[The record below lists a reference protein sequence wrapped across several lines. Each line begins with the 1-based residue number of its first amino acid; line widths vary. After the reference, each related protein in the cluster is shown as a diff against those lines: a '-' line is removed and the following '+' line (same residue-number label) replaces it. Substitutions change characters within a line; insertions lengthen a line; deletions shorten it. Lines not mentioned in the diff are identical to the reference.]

1 MKIEVV
7 RMAKVLVTGGSGK
20 LGRAVLRD
28 LVAHGYDVL
37 NIDQQ
42 ALREP
47 MCPSV
52 RIDLTNFGEV
62 ASAILGGVDERK
74 GPFDAVVHLAAIPA
88 PGLAA
93 NARTFANNVPTTY
106 NVFEA
111 SRLAGIK
118 NIVFASSETVL
129 GLPFETPPPYAPV
142 DEEYYP
148 RPETAYSLGKLLDE
162 TMAAQF
168 CRWDPTLRIV
178 GLRFSNVMYPEDY
191 AAFPRFD
198 ADPRSRK
205 WNLWG
210 YIDARDGAQ
219 AVRRSI
225 QADFTGFEAFII
237 ANADTV
243 MTRSNMSLLAEVFP
257 TVSTKGNLT
266 TNGTL
271 LSIEKAKR
279 MLGYSPQ
286 YSWRTELAQK
296 G

>member
-1 MKIEVV
+1 MK
-7 RMAKVLVTGGSGK
+7 KVLVTGGSGK

-42 ALREP
+42 ALPEP
-47 MCPSV
+47 ICPSV
-52 RIDLTNFGEV
+52 KIDLTNFGEV
-62 ASAILGGVDERK
+62 ASAILGGVDERG

-93 NARTFANNVPTTY
+93 NAKTFANNVPTTY
-106 NVFEA
+106 NIFEA
-111 SRLAGIK
+111 CRLAKIK
-118 NIVFASSETVL
+118 NVVFASSETVL
-129 GLPFETPPPYAPV
+129 GLPFDTPPPYAPV

-148 RPETAYSLGKLLDE
+148 RPESAYSLGKLLDE

-168 CRWDPTLRIV
+168 CRWDPELRIV

-191 AAFPRFD
+191 AAFPSFD
-198 ADPRSRK
+198 NDPNKRK

-219 AVRRSI
+219 AVRRSL
-225 QADFTGFEAFII
+225 QADFKGFEAFII
-237 ANADTV
+237 ANADSV
-243 MTRSNMSLLAEVFP
+243 MTRSNSSLLAEVFP
-257 TVSTKGNLT
+257 GVPQKGNIS

-271 LSIEKAKR
+271 LSIEKAKQ

-286 YSWRTELAQK
+286 YSWRNEPAAK
-296 G
+296 

>member
-1 MKIEVV
+1 MKIEEV
-7 RMAKVLVTGGSGK
+7 RMGKVLVTGGSGK

-42 ALREP
+42 ALP
-47 MCPSV
+47 DPICPSV

>member
-1 MKIEVV
+1 
-7 RMAKVLVTGGSGK
+7 MAKVLVTGGSGK

-28 LVAHGYDVL
+28 LVTHGYDVL

-42 ALREP
+42 ALPEP
-47 MCPSV
+47 ICPSI

-62 ASAILGGVDERK
+62 AAAILGGVDERE

-129 GLPFETPPPYAPV
+129 GLPFDTPPPYAPV

-148 RPETAYSLGKLLDE
+148 RPESAYSLGKLLDE

-168 CRWDPTLRIV
+168 CRWDPELRIV
-178 GLRFSNVMYPEDY
+178 GLRFSNVMNPEDY
-191 AAFPRFD
+191 AAFPKFD

-225 QADFTGFEAFII
+225 QADFKGFEALII

-243 MTRSNMSLLAEVFP
+243 MSRSNMSLLAEVFP
-257 TVSTKGNLT
+257 DVPAKGNLT
-266 TNGTL
+266 ANGTL

-286 YSWRTELAQK
+286 YSWRNEVTAK

>member
-1 MKIEVV
+1 MK
-7 RMAKVLVTGGSGK
+7 KVLVTGGSGK

-42 ALREP
+42 ALPEP
-47 MCPSV
+47 ICPSV
-52 RIDLTNFGEV
+52 KIDLTNFGEV
-62 ASAILGGVDERK
+62 ASAILGGIDERG

-93 NARTFANNVPTTY
+93 NAKTFANNVPTTY
-106 NVFEA
+106 NIFEA
-111 SRLAGIK
+111 CRLAKIK
-118 NIVFASSETVL
+118 NVVFASSETIL
-129 GLPFETPPPYAPV
+129 GLPFDTPPPYAPV

-148 RPETAYSLGKLLDE
+148 RPESAYSLGKLLDE

-168 CRWDPTLRIV
+168 CRWDPELRIV

-191 AAFPRFD
+191 AAFPSFD
-198 ADPRSRK
+198 NDPNKRK

-219 AVRRSI
+219 AVRRSL
-225 QADFTGFEAFII
+225 QADFKGFEAFII
-237 ANADTV
+237 ANADSV
-243 MTRSNMSLLAEVFP
+243 MTRSNSSLLAEVFP
-257 TVSTKGNLT
+257 GVPQKSNISA
-266 TNGTL
+266 NGTL
-271 LSIEKAKR
+271 LSIEKAKK

-286 YSWRTELAQK
+286 FSWRNEPAAK
-296 G
+296 